1 MAWINHQG
9 RLTGQ
14 LIQGNQLLETSAVI
28 LPPKNNHLALFS
40 HLSLEDLGPGS
51 LLDRKE
57 TKYIFSKDRM
67 KSLLHGLETDY
78 SVLEVNRRRSF
89 DYHSVYFDTPERTFY
104 RQHQT
109 GALPRWKIRQ
119 RTYLN
124 SGISFLE
131 VKYKDNRKA
140 THKTRQQI
148 SSPTG
153 ALFEGAGLL
162 QEAYFPAQID
172 SLMPVLETRYSR
184 ITLVLNDKK
193 ERITIDRQL
202 GFSYDGHSQSLS
214 GLVVAEIKQEHL
226 NPRSPF
232 IKQMKEIG
240 IRPGP
245 FSKYCIGSTLLDPT
259 LKHNRF
265 KPILHQIA
273 SLGEGEISHE

>member
-1 MAWINHQG
+1 MAWNDHQG

-14 LIQGNQLLETSAVI
+14 LILGNQLLKTSQVL
-28 LPPKNNHLALFS
+28 LPPRDNPLALFS
-40 HLSLEDLGPGS
+40 HLSLEELGSGS

-67 KSLLHGLETDY
+67 ISLLHGLETDY
-78 SVLEVNRRRSF
+78 RVLEVNRRRSF

-104 RQHQT
+104 RQHHA

-124 SGISFLE
+124 SGLSFLE
-131 VKYKDNRKA
+131 VKYKDNRGV

-148 SSPTG
+148 SSSTG

-162 QEAYFPAQID
+162 QDSNFPARIG
-172 SLMPVLETRYSR
+172 SLKSVLETRYSR
-184 ITLVLNDKK
+184 ITLVFKDKK

-202 GFSYDGHSQSLS
+202 GFSHDGHSRSLS
-214 GLVVAEIKQEHL
+214 GLVIAEIKQAQL
-226 NPRSPF
+226 NPGSPF

-245 FSKYCIGSTLLDPT
+245 FSKYCIGSTLLDPS